1 MTDPDQGREA
11 GAEPPG
17 EGAQEAPLHPSL
29 EPRGEAVA
37 WSALGSLLGGPIV
50 WGGVGMLAD
59 HVFGTGR
66 TFLVI
71 GIVVG
76 TLTGL
81 GIVYVRFGQD
91 DGEHR
96 S

>member
-1 MTDPDQGREA
+1 MTDPDPA
-11 GAEPPG
+11 GDAGVERPG
-17 EGAQEAPLHPSL
+17 EGANAPLHPSL
-29 EPRGEAVA
+29 QPRGEAVA

-76 TLTGL
+76 AVTGL
-81 GIVYVRFGQD
+81 WIVYVRFGQD
-91 DGEHR
+91 DGERR